1 MEKTLQEAGIPVA
14 EGAAVLPEDKT
25 AYSTYDT
32 DGTTLVRE
40 NCSFSGT
47 VDLNDAPHEW
57 SAVLS
62 YNYTTAN
69 MSGNLAD
76 TIRIIYVYINA

>member
-1 MEKTLQEAGIPVA
+1 MK
-14 EGAAVLPEDKT
+14 
-25 AYSTYDT
+25 
-32 DGTTLVRE
+32 E

-47 VDLNDAPHEW
+47 VDLDGAEHEW
-57 SAVLS
+57 SSVLL
-62 YNYTTAN
+62 YDYATAN

>member
-1 MEKTLQEAGIPVA
+1 MVYTTM
-14 EGAAVLPEDKT
+14 D
-25 AYSTYDT
+25 SS
-32 DGTTLVRE
+32 GTRVVKE

-47 VDLNDAPHEW
+47 VDLNGAPHEW